1 MLIVRQQSDEE
12 TSPHGTSQIR
22 LLTFGLLALLIS
34 LPSSIYAAPK
44 RRLQIGFVSIVPG
57 IAPNAKLTLKLPG

>member
-1 MLIVRQQSDEE
+1 MEHPKYVS
-12 TSPHGTSQIR
+12 SH
-22 LLTFGLLALLIS
+22 LACWPLLIS
-34 LPSSIYAAPK
+34 LPSSIYAAAE

>member
-1 MLIVRQQSDEE
+1 MMVQEQRDEE
-12 TSPHGTSQIR
+12 TDPYSTFQIG

-34 LPSSIYAAPK
+34 VPSSIYAAAE